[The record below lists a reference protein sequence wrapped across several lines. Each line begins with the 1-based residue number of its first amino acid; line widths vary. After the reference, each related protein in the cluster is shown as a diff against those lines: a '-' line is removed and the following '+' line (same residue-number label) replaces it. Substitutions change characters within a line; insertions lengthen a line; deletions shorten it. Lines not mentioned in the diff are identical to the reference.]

1 MVRAQNDQWPKIK
14 PKGFTRFFQ
23 VGLSP
28 EIGLTNADL
37 ALARTWALGLPVAL
51 ACPECGYYRDTP
63 NHEFGCGR

>member
-1 MVRAQNDQWPKIK
+1 MMEQINKRLMNWASILEPN
-14 PKGFTRFFQ
+14 
-23 VGLSP
+23 P